1 MYSGTEPPKYRQI
14 MTLLKDQMGLGVLN
28 PGDRL
33 PTVREIADTWHV
45 SHATASKVAREL
57 CREGYA
63 HIVGNATY
71 VRDRGQADLTVK
83 RILWGSRNRAGLG
96 DTSLGY
102 GEFGGPPHIPGWREV
117 TTSGLVAAPD
127 YVADVMELERGSEI
141 LRVEWVSSW
150 SPWPNAKV
158 RPEPVPP
165 PKPYQLTVHWYPAAW
180 AEISPSLLV
189 TGLDDANSP
198 LVDNGYGA
206 QLAEEAT
213 GRRPVAGLEA
223 YHARLADEREARLLD
238 IEIGATVLGCVETW
252 QDDDGVVEYR
262 ETVMPTGV
270 TRMIQHRSLNE
281 SDED

>member
-1 MYSGTEPPKYRQI
+1 MYAGAEPPKYRQI
-14 MTLLKDQMGLGVLN
+14 MALIKDKIGTGVLN

-45 SHATASKVAREL
+45 SHATATKAAREL
-57 CREGYA
+57 CREGYT

-71 VRDRGQADLTVK
+71 VRDRGAELTLK
-83 RILWGSRNRAGLG
+83 RILWGSRSRA
-96 DTSLGY
+96 SLGNANLGY
-102 GEFGGPPHIPGWREV
+102 MEFGGPAHLSGWREV
-117 TTSGLVAAPD
+117 TASGLVAAPD
-127 YVADVMELERGSEI
+127 YVADVMELERGSEV
-141 LRVEWVSSW
+141 LRVEWVIRW
-150 SPWPNAKV
+150 SPWPNAKAV
-158 RPEPVPP
+158 RPEPRPA
-165 PKPYQLTVHWYPAAW
+165 PKPYELTVHWYPAAW

-223 YHARLADEREARLLD
+223 YHARHADAREARLLE
-238 IEIGATVLGCVETW
+238 IEVGSTVLGCVETW

-262 ETVMPTGV
+262 ESVMPVGV
-270 TRMIQHRSLNE
+270 TRMIQHRDPTE
-281 SDED
+281 RDPQ